1 MEIKQKF
8 VPDGLKNNPNKD
20 MSEIKVITIH
30 NTGNYAAGATA
41 KMHADYQ
48 YTGSGGREAS
58 WHYTVD
64 ADEVWQSFDDK
75 RMCWH
80 AGDGKGQG
88 NASSIGIEICV
99 HDKAGF
105 PKACENAAK
114 LTAQLLH
121 KHGLTIEQVVQ
132 HYDWS
137 GKDCPA
143 ELRNGRW
150 GVPWEYFIEVVRT
163 AHRYM
168 ALIPQPAP
176 VSHEPSAWAKASW
189 DKAVAR
195 KIFDGTNPTSPPT
208 REQLAVVLDRLGL
221 LG

>member
-1 MEIKQKF
+1 MLEIKQKL
-8 VPDGLKNNPNKD
+8 VPDGMKNNPNKD
-20 MSEIKVITIH
+20 MSEIKFITIH
-30 NTGNYAAGATA
+30 NTGNYTAGATA

-80 AGDGKGQG
+80 AGDGKGPG
-88 NASSIGIEICV
+88 NMSSIGIEICV

-114 LTAQLLH
+114 LTAQLLC
-121 KHGLTIEQVVQ
+121 KHGLTVVKQ

-137 GKDCPA
+137 GKDCPN
-143 ELRNGRW
+143 ELRSGRW
-150 GVPWEYFIEVVRT
+150 GVPWDYFLEMVKACYQYTLIQPPADT
-163 AHRYM
+163 A
-168 ALIPQPAP
+168 
-176 VSHEPSAWAKASW
+176 PSSWAAE
-189 DKAVAR
+189 AAR
-195 KIFDGTNPTSPPT
+195 WCVENGITDGTRPKDTPT
-208 REQLAVVLDRLGL
+208 REELWVMLYRARAINS
-221 LG
+221 